1 MIKRTIEL
9 SREPAHLCVRLNQLT
24 LTRGHETVGSIPCED
39 IGVVVVDHPQATYT
53 HAALATLAKADAT
66 LVVCGPDH
74 LPVGILLPLSD
85 HTQVVWRAREQ
96 ISASKPLCKRL
107 WQQIVQAKIRAQA
120 DNLAKNAPARRRLL
134 QLATEVRSGDPTNI
148 EAQAAKA
155 YWSAWLTQA
164 PEDHRTD
171 RATFRRDPDG
181 DGANPLLNYGYA
193 VMRAAV
199 ARSIVA
205 AGLLPSLG
213 LHHSHRANAFCL
225 ADDLLEPLRPIV
237 DERVRRL
244 LVAGQTDLD
253 QPTKA
258 ALLEL
263 LAVPMSS
270 DQGQGPL
277 LVALERYAA
286 SLVQCF
292 QGLRRRLEIPKP
304 CESVDTDA
312 CGS

>member
-1 MIKRTIEL
+1 MIKRTIEV

-24 LTRGHETVGSIPCED
+24 LKRGEQTVGSIPCED
-39 IGVVVVDHPQATYT
+39 IGVVVVDHPQTTYT
-53 HAALATLAKADAT
+53 HAALASLAQADAT
-66 LVVCGPDH
+66 LVVCGRDH
-74 LPVGILLPLSD
+74 LPVALLLPLAD
-85 HTQVVWRAREQ
+85 HTQVVWRVREQ
-96 ISASKPLCKRL
+96 IEASKPLYKRL

-120 DNLAKNAPARRRLL
+120 DNLAPGSPSQRRLL
-134 QLATEVRSGDPTNI
+134 QFASEVRSGDSTNR
-148 EAQAAKA
+148 EAQAAKI
-155 YWSAWLTQA
+155 YWSAWLTEA
-164 PEDHRTD
+164 PEDNAD
-171 RATFRRDPDG
+171 WSGFRRDPDG
-181 DGANPLLNYGYA
+181 DGANSLLNYGYA

-199 ARSIVA
+199 ARALVA

-237 DERVRRL
+237 DQRVRQL
-244 LVAGQTDLD
+244 LFAGQCELD

-263 LAVPMSS
+263 LTAPTAT
-270 DQGQGPL
+270 DDGRGPL
-277 LVALERYAA
+277 LVALHRYAA

-292 QGLRRRLEIPKP
+292 QGAARRLEIPQP